1 MIFAN
6 LSFYLT
12 IAIVAG
18 LASALLWSW
27 FHVNRRPN
35 TKISQDDLETPGKN
49 ATYLSQIQQALDEQ
63 DFEFL
68 RSSGPARL
76 SRTVRKERA
85 KVVLDYLTALHTD
98 FQRML
103 RLARVIAVLSP
114 EVAPAQE
121 WERLRLSVS
130 FTLKLEVTRLRVR
143 FGWVALPQLQRVNR
157 VVSGFAIR
165 LEHAMTEMGER
176 AALAAEM
183 ASFT

>member
-1 MIFAN
+1 MISSSLF
-6 LSFYLT
+6 LIF
-12 IAIVAG
+12 IVLG
-18 LASALLWSW
+18 VLFLGALLFWALG
-27 FHVNRRPN
+27 NRKRLGP
-35 TKISQDDLETPGKN
+35 SQELEVPGGH
-49 ATYLSQIQQALDEQ
+49 AIYLSQIRQALDLE
-63 DFEFL
+63 DLEFL
-68 RSSGPARL
+68 MSRGTKGLARSAKR
-76 SRTVRKERA
+76 ERA
-85 KVVLDYLTALHTD
+85 KVVLDYLAALQTD

-130 FTLKLEVTRLRVR
+130 FTFKLEVTRLRVR
-143 FGWVALPQLQRVNR
+143 FGWMALPHLQRVNR

-176 AALAAEM
+176 AALATEM